1 MVKPNQY
8 IVISNAGHYAK
19 RVLKVFPH
27 YQGIDRCLWPL
38 RREDLERVRNL
49 PQEQK
54 MLAENYLREMG
65 EYDTW
70 SIHTGKSSFCSDNLF
85 VKRYVEL
92 CEILGVHAERFI
104 GRLYSLEE
112 EKTFPGCVNQEYL
125 FVGFDFVLSSGDYS
139 CFDGTYSCLI
149 QEKYLIDKVENIEL
163 NENGLLCNLQD
174 ALRFADLREQA
185 REKYAGAGFEAGAGR
200 EYDILALFRHM

>member
-1 MVKPNQY
+1 MVKSNQY
-8 IVISNAGHYAK
+8 IVVSNAGYYAE
-19 RVLKVFPH
+19 RVLKQFPH

-38 RREDLERVRNL
+38 GRGDLERVRNL
-49 PQEQK
+49 PDEQK
-54 MLAENYLREMG
+54 RLAKNCLREMG
-65 EYDTW
+65 EYGTW
-70 SIHTGKSSFCSDNLF
+70 SIHTGKSIFCSDNLF

-92 CEILGVHAERFI
+92 CEILGVHAEHFI

-112 EKTFPGCVNQEYL
+112 EKTFPGCVGEDYL

-149 QEKYLIDKVENIEL
+149 QEKHLIDRVETIKL

-174 ALRFADLREQA
+174 ALRFGDLREQA
-185 REKYAGAGFEAGAGR
+185 REKYAGEGFEAGA
-200 EYDILALFRHM
+200 EFDILALFRHL